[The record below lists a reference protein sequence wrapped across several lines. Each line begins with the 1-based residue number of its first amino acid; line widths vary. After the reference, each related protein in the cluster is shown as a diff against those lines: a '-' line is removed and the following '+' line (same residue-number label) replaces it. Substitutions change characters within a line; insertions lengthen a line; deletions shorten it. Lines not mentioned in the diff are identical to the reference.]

1 MGFIVQGKATAQAET
16 QIISS
21 LEYEILTQQETEQTF
36 NVMVSLL
43 HDENLLWMIMADIF
57 IKLTEY

>member
-43 HDENLLWMIMADIF
+43 HDQNLL
-57 IKLTEY
+57 